1 MRREHAAG
9 RIRRGMRGREMD
21 GVNYFTRVFR
31 GVGDDDD
38 VKTDGAGVESEK
50 TDFNGCVCVCFTDC
64 AEEVGK
70 ASVDEPW
77 SPGSHSHAR

>member
-1 MRREHAAG
+1 MRRERAAG
-9 RIRRGMRGREMD
+9 RIRRGMLGREMD

-50 TDFNGCVCVCFTDC
+50 TDLHGCVCVFYRLRRRRS
-64 AEEVGK
+64 GK
-70 ASVDEPW
+70 SK
-77 SPGSHSHAR
+77 R